1 MAGPSFVAQIES
13 DLISVLNKENG
24 NSNALRS
31 ELLLQC
37 MNLAG
42 AEQGLRFQPIAG
54 NGAQTITRQLQAI
67 ARQSDVL
74 ARKVRLQGNW
84 WASDLGSMVGFNKDG
99 KVCALLQEQGSYWM
113 VDPETGQRQQIDARL
128 AGRLSEAAF
137 VFYPLLGDERI
148 SNRSLLRFSFSGRRK
163 ELIAFIGSSVVISGL
178 NLILPLAFSSLIGNV
193 IPSANNSML
202 VQLCILMLLV
212 GLLIF
217 CFSIYR
223 NLVLLRF
230 ETRVDL
236 KLQVAFFNKI
246 LNLPASF
253 FAKTSAGELVQQSLA
268 FGKIRVM
275 VSSSVVTAFFSSLQ
289 LLFNLGLMFFYS
301 TRLGLLALAS
311 LLIYLIVLSVFYRR
325 ENLTNSRHLLA
336 KTALNA
342 RIYQFISGI
351 SKIKTAG
358 KELFV
363 LRQWSG
369 HYTKERKMAR
379 DTLQAEQQI
388 QLLNYLF
395 PSLALML
402 IYGFSGQVINNIR
415 PGDFAGFI
423 TAFGLLAANVIA
435 LGSSVSGVLKAV
447 TLFRRLEPIL
457 RTAGE
462 KEPGHHEQLNLNGQ
476 IEFNQV
482 SYSYGEDTP
491 PVLDEISFVINEG
504 EMVAFCGASG
514 SGKSTIFRLLLGF
527 ETPKAGSIYFD
538 EQDLR
543 QLNIKA
549 VRRNMGVVLQNS
561 TLTGGSIYENISG
574 GHSGYTAVWEAL
586 AKVGMD
592 KEIEALP
599 MGLHTVVSDGGGSFS
614 GGQQQRLLIAR
625 ALMGNPRIILF
636 DEATSALDNISQAI
650 ITQTLQNTRATKLVI
665 AHRLETIMAADR
677 VYFISNGKIIQSGSP
692 SDLMT
697 TEGPF
702 QNFARRQLK

>member
-13 DLISVLNKENG
+13 DLLSVLRHDNG
-24 NSNALRS
+24 NGHALGHG
-31 ELLLQC
+31 LLLQC

-42 AEQGLRFQPIAG
+42 AGQGLYFQPIAG
-54 NGAQTITRQLQAI
+54 NGSQTITRQLQAI
-67 ARQSDVL
+67 ARQSNVL

-84 WASDLGSMVGFNKDG
+84 WTSDLGSMVGFTKDG
-99 KVCALLQEQGSYWM
+99 AVCAILQEKGNYFL
-113 VDPETGQRQQIDARL
+113 VDPKAGQRQKIDAAL
-128 AGRLSEAAF
+128 AANLSEAAF
-137 VFYPLLGDERI
+137 VFCALLGEEPI
-148 SNRSLLRFSFSGRRK
+148 SNRSLLQFALSGRRK
-163 ELIAFIGSSVVISGL
+163 ELLAFAGSSVVISGL
-178 NLILPLAFSSLIGNV
+178 NLVLPLAFSSLIGNV
-193 IPSANNSML
+193 IPSANSGML
-202 VQLCILMLLV
+202 VQLCILLLLI

-217 CFSIYR
+217 CFSVYR

-230 ETRVDL
+230 ETKADL

-246 LNLPASF
+246 LNLPAGF
-253 FAKTSAGELVQQSLA
+253 FAKTSAGELVERSLG
-268 FGKIRVM
+268 FSKIRVM
-275 VSSSVVTAFFSSLQ
+275 ISSGVVLAFFSSLQ
-289 LLFNLGLMFFYS
+289 LLFNLGLMFVYS
-301 TRLGLLALAS
+301 TRLGLLALAA
-311 LLIYLIVLSVFYRR
+311 LLIYLVLLFISYRR
-325 ENLTNSRHLLA
+325 ENLANSRQLQA
-336 KTALNA
+336 KTALNS

-351 SKIKTAG
+351 AKIKTAG

-369 HYTKERKMAR
+369 HYAKERTLAQ

-395 PSLALML
+395 PSLALLM
-402 IYGFSGQVINNIR
+402 IYGFSGQVINSIR

-435 LGSSVSGVLKAV
+435 LGSSVSGILKAV
-447 TLFRRLEPIL
+447 ALFKKLEPIL
-457 RTAGE
+457 NTAGE
-462 KEPGHHEQLNLNGQ
+462 KEPGPQEQLTLDGR

-491 PVLDEISFVINEG
+491 PIIDGMSFAINEG
-504 EMVAFCGASG
+504 ETVAFVGASG

-538 EQDLR
+538 EQDLK

-586 AKVGMD
+586 AKVGMK

-599 MGLHTVVSDGGGSFS
+599 MGLHTVVSDAGGSFS

-625 ALMGNPRIILF
+625 ALSGNPRIILF

-650 ITQTLQNTRATKLVI
+650 ITHTLHETKATKLII

-677 VYFISNGKIIQSGSP
+677 VYFIGNGKIIQAGSP
-692 SDLMT
+692 AELMT